1 MKEERA
7 KEILEEL
14 GWQGINKSN
23 PADICRECELKQK
36 VQQLEQVGDRIV
48 KLVNEVYAMAGGPCM
63 LQDAVKEWE
72 KTKEE

>member
-1 MKEERA
+1 MAASSGEDWKSFIDRMC
-7 KEILEEL
+7 KLETENAEL
-14 GWQGINKSN
+14 
-23 PADICRECELKQK
+23 LQK